1 MGDSERAEL
10 IRVIAGRQLNTRE
23 VAVLFDTTADDL
35 RTFVSDHRLMIE
47 AEARRIEAAGNGS
60 VKASG
65 EPTPADLASLWITNK
80 TERLER
86 LQVIADEI
94 YDGIRNGTYVSGA
107 EIAMA
112 VREFR
117 SYLTTAANELGQ
129 LMHRGSGEAGTGD
142 TLSVDFVGVD
152 PESLR

>member
-1 MGDSERAEL
+1 MNDEERAEL
-10 IRVIAGRQLNTRE
+10 IHTIAMREHTASQIATIFNTSAE
-23 VAVLFDTTADDL
+23 DL
-35 RTFVSDHRLMIE
+35 RTFVSEHRQMIE
-47 AEARRIEAAGNGS
+47 AEARRIADGNGS
-60 VKASG
+60 VKATG

-94 YDGIRNGTYVSGA
+94 YDGIRNGTFVGGA
-107 EIAMA
+107 ELAMA

-129 LMHRGSGEAGTGD
+129 LMHRGSGDAGTGD
-142 TLSVDFVGVD
+142 TLSVNIEGVD
-152 PESLR
+152 METLR